1 MDAPTTDPYAP
12 PGARVAPPEAA
23 LAARYVWAERSLLV
37 VLATL
42 LAMVAVQIAL
52 QLRAGAPL
60 QVVAFAAVYQLGVP
74 GAALL
79 LVLLGKQVGYLV
91 ALMAG
96 SMFLSLSPPVLMASP
111 FWGGLLIALS
121 VAIWGLSWF
130 AARGR
135 FGYLFKRPL
144 HLARP
149 SRQIPRTRPRA

>member
-1 MDAPTTDPYAP
+1 VDAPTDPYAP
-12 PGARVAPPEAA
+12 PSSRVAPPESA
-23 LAARYVWAERSLLV
+23 LASRYLWAERSLLV

-42 LAMVAVQIAL
+42 LAMVALQMVL
-52 QLRAGAPL
+52 QLRAGAPFRPI
-60 QVVAFAAVYQLGVP
+60 AFAALYQLGVP

-79 LVLLGKQVGYLV
+79 LVLLGKEVGYLV

-135 FGYLFKRPL
+135 FGYLFKRPR

-149 SRQIPRTRPRA
+149 SRAGRGPRSRA